1 MVKVNRLGH
10 ILLAFTIFAFSFAFP
25 SLHADAAPKKKRAS
39 VSLKKK
45 SKKSKR
51 SRVRVTTRKSN
62 PVQGKIL
69 ALDMIR
75 SNSEEVARLAGIEPN
90 ADLTENDHAIAGR
103 KITNLPTEGEN
114 LEELEI
120 EDDVQVDMDSFHQLF
135 MAYVGDE
142 EDGDIFTPGGL
153 SKKDI
158 MDQVMDW
165 LGTHYHFGGMSRSG
179 IDCSAFTQTVFRNGA
194 KVELPRTA
202 AMQYEEGKTIKRENL
217 EFGDLVF
224 FHTLKH
230 TYVSH
235 VGIYLGDNL
244 FAHASSRY
252 GVTVSSLESTYYG
265 SRFIGARRFSAT
277 KSRISSN
284 DIDVESNRN

>member
-1 MVKVNRLGH
+1 MVRFNHIGR
-10 ILLAFTIFAFSFAFP
+10 ILLVITLFVLAFALP
-25 SLHADAAPKKKRAS
+25 SSHAEAAKKKRAS

-45 SKKSKR
+45 KSKR
-51 SRVRVTTRKSN
+51 SRARVAVRRAPQPT
-62 PVQGKIL
+62 QGKRL

-90 ADLTENDHAIAGR
+90 ADLAENDNVVAGK

-114 LEELEI
+114 LEELEL
-120 EDDVQVDMDSFHQLF
+120 EDDVQVDMESFQQLF
-135 MAYVGDE
+135 MAYIGDE
-142 EDGDIFTPGGL
+142 EDGDIFTSGGL

-165 LGTHYHFGGMSRSG
+165 LGTNYVFGGTSRSG
-179 IDCSAFTQTVFRNGA
+179 IDCSAFTQTVFKNGA
-194 KVELPRTA
+194 KVNLPRTA

-224 FHTLKH
+224 FHTLTH

-244 FAHASSRY
+244 FAHASSRN
-252 GVTVSSLESTYYG
+252 GVTVSSLESAYYG
-265 SRFIGARRFSAT
+265 SRMIGARRFSAG
-277 KSRISSN
+277 KSRISAN
-284 DIDVESNRN
+284 DFEMNAENN

>member
-1 MVKVNRLGH
+1 M
-10 ILLAFTIFAFSFAFP
+10 ILAVSFAFT
-25 SLHADAAPKKKRAS
+25 SLHAEAAPKKKRAS
-39 VSLKKK
+39 ISLKKK
-45 SKKSKR
+45 AKVKVKKSKR
-51 SRVRVTTRKSN
+51 SKRRVATRSKSN

-90 ADLTENDHAIAGR
+90 ADLAENDNVIAGK
-103 KITNLPTEGEN
+103 KITNLPEEGEN
-114 LEELEI
+114 LEELEM
-120 EDDVQVDMDSFHQLF
+120 EDDVQVDMDSFQQLY

-142 EDGDIFTPGGL
+142 EDGDIFTVGGL

-165 LGTHYHFGGMSRSG
+165 LGTRYHFGGMTRSG
-179 IDCSAFTQTVFRNGA
+179 IDCSAFTQTVFKNGA
-194 KVELPRTA
+194 KVQLPRTA
-202 AMQYEEGKTIKRENL
+202 AMQYEEGKTVKREDL
-217 EFGDLVF
+217 QFGDLIF

-252 GVTVSSLESTYYG
+252 GVTVSSLESTYY
-265 SRFIGARRFSAT
+265 SNRMIGARRFSAG
-277 KSRISSN
+277 KSRISAN
-284 DIDVESNRN
+284 DLDVETEHN